1 MRERFMPLQLSR
13 NFAKNFVE
21 SLPRN
26 FPSVRAPAG
35 QAAVP
40 EFHQLN
46 VKAWL
51 MRRIQI
57 ALITRYA
64 DVFRA
69 SDRIGPQPLMP

>member
-1 MRERFMPLQLSR
+1 MPLQLSR

-46 VKAWL
+46 V
-51 MRRIQI
+51 

-69 SDRIGPQPLMP
+69 SDRIGPQRLMP